1 MLQKAVTVGNSIAVV
16 IPKDFQR
23 RTKIK
28 AGTPLEVNL
37 TSRGRIVIDVA
48 KKLEP
53 ESIVDPRVLKAGEG
67 LLKRY
72 LPAFKKLAQCVND

>member
-16 IPKDFQR
+16 IPKDLQR

-37 TSRGRIVIDVA
+37 TSKGRIVIDVA
-48 KKLEP
+48 KSLTP
-53 ESIVDPRVLKAGEG
+53 EAIVDPEVLKAGEG

-72 LPAFKKLAQCVND
+72 LPAFKELARR